1 MKTRF
6 PLTTVIAIAA
16 LLLPECLQAAESID
30 TSNITQVVKDVSVI
44 KAGTKSR
51 KAARIN
57 DTFSVPDIMKT
68 GADSR
73 AEMIAPD
80 QTVTRV
86 GANTLFSFEPE
97 KREINLQKGSILF
110 NSPTG
115 KGGGTIKTAAATA
128 SVLGTTLIVVTTDNG
143 GFKVLLMEGTGRV
156 KTAKGRFRT
165 MKAGQMVYAL
175 PGGDLSQVLTFQLSQ
190 QVGAS
195 LLVGGFKKPLPSIA
209 KIEAAIAKQEAQ
221 IAKGQLQET
230 GLLAGNEADKAF
242 KVDVNAREVL
252 IQKTRGGIESAG
264 LTDAIVAAPA
274 LEQERIFSF
283 NLGAF
288 ATAADGTPPTQDFT
302 LFLARNTTFLT
313 PSIDLLPFQPT
324 ATFAF
329 VSLQTLF
336 VKQSVSIFG
345 SESPLLFIA
354 GNTIDFAPGTS
365 INTDAP
371 DVFVLTLGTDLAGS
385 LSTAGATFSSAG
397 TALTLVDANINNA
410 NIIQPMGDANTLL
423 SSFLAILMII
433 FLSTSYAACAAAS

>member
-1 MKTRF
+1 
-6 PLTTVIAIAA
+6 
-16 LLLPECLQAAESID
+16 
-30 TSNITQVVKDVSVI
+30 
-44 KAGTKSR
+44 
-51 KAARIN
+51 
-57 DTFSVPDIMKT
+57 
-68 GADSR
+68 
-73 AEMIAPD
+73 
-80 QTVTRV
+80 
-86 GANTLFSFEPE
+86 
-97 KREINLQKGSILF
+97 
-110 NSPTG
+110 
-115 KGGGTIKTAAATA
+115 
-128 SVLGTTLIVVTTDNG
+128 
-143 GFKVLLMEGTGRV
+143 
-156 KTAKGRFRT
+156 
-165 MKAGQMVYAL
+165 MVYAL
-175 PGGDLSQVLTFQLSQ
+175 PGGDLSQALTFQLSQ

-195 LLVGGFKKPLPSIA
+195 LLVGGFRQPLPSIS
-209 KIEAAIAKQEAQ
+209 KIQKAITKQEAQ
-221 IAKGQLQET
+221 IAKGELQET
-230 GLLAGNEADKAF
+230 GLLAGNQADTAF

-345 SESPLLFIA
+345 SESPLFFLA

-410 NIIQPMGDANTLL
+410 RPGGSLNIDAPSIHLLRGGFGSEGNLNVDSRGDLLVQDGIANVINGVGTGKSLVQLFARHDLDVQADGNITLE
-423 SSFLAILMII
+423 
-433 FLSTSYAACAAAS
+433 